1 MLNASNITMQHSS
14 LKSESNHDSCDK
26 LQFYF
31 NNADKHVIF
40 VADTSVCALNIL
52 SSIIAIPFNVVIL
65 YSLFKANSL
74 HPPSKALLSSLALS
88 DLGVGVIVQPLYV
101 TYRWA
106 QIQGVLTKACTT
118 GIVSHIG
125 GSHFSAVSFLTMT
138 AISVDRFLAL
148 VLRTRY
154 HTVVT
159 KTRVLILL
167 LTIWILSGV
176 WALHWLTDQRL
187 YSLITI
193 SLMPICF
200 LITLSSYVTIYR
212 CLRRQTIQLK
222 MHSKNPAT
230 SMNTSRE
237 KETDLSQ
244 IRYRRSVV
252 SMFYLFCTLLVS
264 FLPYLSHKISV
275 AVLGWR
281 TSTSVLFSFGLTLVY
296 VNSSVN
302 PLIYCWRI
310 PEIRGIVTN
319 ILRSAKSSTWGAL
332 RNCNFIPKKNRVG
345 NVTAA

>member
-1 MLNASNITMQHSS
+1 MLHPN
-14 LKSESNHDSCDK
+14 LKSESNHDACDK
-26 LQFYF
+26 LQLYF
-31 NNADKHVIF
+31 NNADKHVIY

-52 SSIIAIPFNVVIL
+52 SSIIAISFNVVIL

-88 DLGVGVIVQPLYV
+88 DLGVGFTVQPLYV

-106 QIQGVLTKACTT
+106 QIQGVLTEACTT

-125 GSHFSAVSFLTMT
+125 GSHFAAVSFLTMT

-159 KTRVLILL
+159 KPRVLILL

-193 SLMPICF
+193 SLIPICF

-212 CLRRQTIQLK
+212 CLRRQRTQMKI
-222 MHSKNPAT
+222 HSKNPAT
-230 SMNTSRE
+230 SVNISNE
-237 KETDLSQ
+237 KETDLSK

-252 SMFYLFCTLLVS
+252 SMLYLFCTLLVS
-264 FLPYLSHKISV
+264 FLPYLSHKILV

-296 VNSSVN
+296 INSSVN

-310 PEIRGIVTN
+310 PEIRRIVTS
-319 ILRSAKSSTWGAL
+319 ILRKANNYIWGAL
-332 RNCNFIPKKNRVG
+332 HNCNFIPKRNRVG
-345 NVTAA
+345 SLTAT